1 VYRFLSLTKR
11 HADVVY
17 TTCRLVAPETADAW
31 AGILPVSRFRDLPIR
46 RKLVITGLV
55 TSAVALVLTTTI
67 FVISAYFIGR
77 RNAKTGLQIQATIFA
92 NAMPAALAAR
102 DAGLA
107 ADLLRP
113 LLSTPAI
120 DMACAYAMP
129 PALVA
134 QAIAS
139 PQRFSCPSEPPA
151 DQDVA
156 TGATVVVVRPVLL
169 DGQRVGTL
177 YLRGN
182 LVRLTEQLRLEA
194 IAVVW
199 GALIGLATAAV
210 IAARLQRQI
219 ADPVLSL
226 SRTAASI
233 SRGGDYSLRAE
244 KHGDDEVG
252 ALVDTF
258 NSMVAAVE
266 ERDGAL
272 RDVNRT
278 KDEFLAALSHEL
290 RTPLTA
296 IVGWLRILRDNRH
309 DPNVVDQALDRLDRN
324 AHAQARLIDDLLEVS
339 RIVTGKIDL
348 QLSTVDLGSMVE
360 SAVEVNRPVAES
372 KGITLSLDLAGRP
385 CFVSGDPDRLQQI
398 VSNLLSNAVK
408 FTEAGGRVGVTL
420 TASGTS
426 CAIAVSDTGAGIA
439 PEFLP
444 RIFDRFRQADGSV
457 TRQHGGLGLG
467 LSIARDLV
475 ELHGGRIEA
484 SSKGLGHG
492 SILTVVLP
500 RLSSSSLPRAEDAAP
515 VPAPRLDGLS
525 ILVADDDADARIVA
539 REALIA
545 AGARVELASDGAR
558 ALTLVAHRAFD
569 VLVCDIAMPDV
580 DGYSLLRQIRERQ
593 QVRGQFTPAV
603 AVTAHASAGDRE
615 QASRAGYQGFVAKPY
630 DFSALCRAVATAK
643 TRRPV
648 ARDLH

>member
-1 VYRFLSLTKR
+1 MYRFLSLKKR
-11 HADVVY
+11 HADVIDI
-17 TTCRLVAPETADAW
+17 TRGLVAPETADA
-31 AGILPVSRFRDLPIR
+31 GTGVPPVSRFRDLPIR

-55 TSAVALVLTTTI
+55 TSAVALVLTTTM

-77 RNAKTGLQIQATIFA
+77 RNTRTGLQIQATIFA
-92 NAMPAALAAR
+92 NAMPSALAAR
-102 DAGLA
+102 DASLA
-107 ADLLRP
+107 TDLLKP
-113 LLSTPAI
+113 LLSTPTI

-139 PQRFSCPSEPPA
+139 PQRFSCPSQPPP
-151 DQDVA
+151 DQEVA

-182 LVRLTEQLRLEA
+182 LVRLAEQLRLEV

-244 KHGDDEVG
+244 KHGNDEVG

-309 DPNVVDQALDRLDRN
+309 DAGVVDQALDRLDRN

-348 QLSTVDLGSMVE
+348 QLSSVDLGHVVE
-360 SAVEVNRPVAES
+360 TAVEVNRPVAEA
-372 KGITLSLDLAGRP
+372 KGITLSLDLGGRP

-408 FTEAGGRVGVTL
+408 FTEAGGCVDVTL
-420 TASGTS
+420 TAAGTS
-426 CAIAVSDTGAGIA
+426 CAVAVSDTGAGIA

-457 TRQHGGLGLG
+457 TRHHGGLGLG

-484 SSKGLGHG
+484 SSKGLKHG
-492 SILTVVLP
+492 STLTVVLP
-500 RLSSSSLPRAEDAAP
+500 RLSSFLPREEDAAP
-515 VPAPRLDGLS
+515 PPAPRLDGLS

-539 REALIA
+539 RAALVA

-558 ALTLVAHRAFD
+558 ALTLVAQREFD

-580 DGYSLLRQIRERQ
+580 DGYSLLRQVRERQ
-593 QVRGQFTPAV
+593 QARGEFTPAV
-603 AVTAHASAGDRE
+603 AVTAHAAAGDRE
-615 QASRAGYQGFVAKPY
+615 QASRAGYQSFVAKPY

-643 TRRPV
+643 SRRPV